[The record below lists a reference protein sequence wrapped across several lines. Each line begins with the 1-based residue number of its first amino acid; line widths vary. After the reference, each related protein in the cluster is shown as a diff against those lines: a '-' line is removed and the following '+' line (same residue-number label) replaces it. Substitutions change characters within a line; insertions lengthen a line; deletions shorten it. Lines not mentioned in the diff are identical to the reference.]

1 MENEDKITEK
11 VEQYGSDVTAF
22 TQMRAEIDIQ
32 ISTARAFPRSIKTF
46 LQKAES
52 LATASEEIAASCSYS
67 VPRKGKVISGP
78 TVRLA
83 EIVCSTYGNIRAG
96 SRVIKNNGRSI
107 TAQGI
112 CHDLESNSSVTI
124 EVERKIT
131 KTDGSQFSEDLQTLT
146 GNAASA
152 IAFRNAVF
160 KIVPSALVMDIYEKT
175 LDVSRGTLETLPKRR
190 DKAIQYFKSLG
201 VKENQICDVL
211 HLKKIEDIDLDT
223 MSTLRGMVSLIK
235 NGESTIHD
243 LFDPSGKDI
252 TPEDKE
258 RERIDNFIKDAK
270 TIQQLESIKNIQLSE
285 DQMKM
290 MQKRIRQLTIN

>member
-160 KIVPSALVMDIYEKT
+160 KVVPSALVMDIYEKT